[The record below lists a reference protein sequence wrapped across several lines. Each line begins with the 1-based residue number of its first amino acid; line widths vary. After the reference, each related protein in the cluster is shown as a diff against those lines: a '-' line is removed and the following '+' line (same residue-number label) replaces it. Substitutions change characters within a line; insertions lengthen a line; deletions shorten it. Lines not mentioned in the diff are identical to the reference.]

1 MIGQMQMTLP
11 VSTAAKRA
19 PQPQQNDAAGKLQWD
34 AGALNASDFLTLLV
48 AELKNQDPFNPMD
61 QREMIA
67 QLAQLQT
74 VAELRELN
82 TKMDNHDSVS
92 GQMIGLLGKRVWW
105 EDPDG
110 TVRSGRVQRMMQT
123 PEGWQLMVDGRFVD
137 WASVRGV
144 GQ

>member
-1 MIGQMQMTLP
+1 MQMTLP

-19 PQPQQNDAAGKLQWD
+19 PQETDVGSKLQWD
-34 AGALNASDFLTLLV
+34 AGGLNAGDFLALLV

-82 TKMDNHDSVS
+82 AKMGGGGNLNGELV
-92 GQMIGLLGKRVWW
+92 GLLGRRVWW
-105 EDPDG
+105 EGPDG
-110 TVRSGRVQRMMQT
+110 AVRSGRVQRVMQT
-123 PEGWQLMVDGRFVD
+123 PKGWQLMVGGSFVD
-137 WASVRGV
+137 WASIRGV